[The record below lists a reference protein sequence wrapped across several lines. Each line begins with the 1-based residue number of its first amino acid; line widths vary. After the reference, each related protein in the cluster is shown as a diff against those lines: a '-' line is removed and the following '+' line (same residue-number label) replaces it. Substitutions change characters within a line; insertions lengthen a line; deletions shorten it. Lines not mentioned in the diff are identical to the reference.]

1 MLKDNWFV
9 FENVEQLSKQLAN
22 DILHIARQSIRV
34 TNKFTIVL
42 AGGTSFS
49 SVYRILNNSTSNWK
63 KWHIYIG
70 DERCLALGDKNRN
83 DYLINKIWLGNGLI
97 PKKNIHFI
105 HSELGVDIGAS
116 NYEKVVREIE
126 KFDMVLLGMGEDGHT
141 ASLFP
146 NRIYDKDKS
155 VIVEKN
161 SPKYPKNRISMSCK
175 MLNKS
180 SHVFKVING
189 ASKKNVV
196 DLWLKGA
203 DLPINKV
210 HGDREKV
217 YACLE
222 CIPS

>member
-1 MLKDNWFV
+1 MLKDNWLIFKGIDT
-9 FENVEQLSKQLAN
+9 LSERLAN
-22 DILHIARQSIRV
+22 DILNVANHSIRA

-49 SVYRILNNSTSNWK
+49 SVYRILNNSKSNWK

-97 PKKNIHFI
+97 PKKNINFI
-105 HSELGVDIGAS
+105 HSELGVDVGAS
-116 NYEKVVREIE
+116 DYEEVVREIK
-126 KFDMVLLGMGEDGHT
+126 KFDVVLLGMGEDGHT

-146 NRIYDKDKS
+146 NRIYDKDKN

-175 MLNKS
+175 VLNKS

-189 ASKKNVV
+189 ASKKNTV
-196 DLWLKGA
+196 DLWLKGVEF
-203 DLPINKV
+203 PINKI

-217 YACLE
+217 YACLD